1 MSTDRQNQ
9 TVRTRFAPSPTG
21 YLHLGGAR
29 TALYS
34 WAFARHHKG
43 QFILRVEDTDVERS
57 TPEAV
62 QAIMD
67 GMAWLNLDY
76 DEGPFFQ
83 MQRMDRYR
91 AMIDKLL
98 EKGDAYLCYCTQE
111 ELNQMREKQRE
122 NGQRIRYD
130 GTWRPEAGK
139 ELPAPPADVK
149 PVVRFKNPLT
159 GAVSWDD
166 LVKGPISINN
176 EEMDDL
182 IIARQDGT
190 PTYNF
195 CVVVDDW
202 EMKITHVIRGDDH
215 INNTPRQINILKA
228 LGGEQPIYGHIPM
241 ILGPDG
247 EKLSKRHGAV
257 SVVQYHEEGF
267 LPDAMI
273 NYLARLGWSHGDDE
287 LFSREQL
294 VEWFDSTNLSKSAAQ
309 FDPEKLKWVN
319 AHYMKQAPKAMLL
332 SDLQTRLEKDSVNTA
347 EGPKLVDVLD
357 VVLERASTLVQLRDE
372 AALFYKV
379 PSVNIEELKPM
390 LEEAGV
396 RAALADFNES
406 LNNVD
411 WNVEALNGLVKTTI
425 KNHGLKMPK
434 LAMPLRLMLTGITQ
448 TPSIDKVMN
457 LLGKHTV
464 QTRIAQGLQ
473 S

>member
-139 ELPAPPADVK
+139 VLPTPPADVK
-149 PVVRFKNPLT
+149 PVVRFKNPLS
-159 GAVSWDD
+159 GAVTWDD

-228 LGGEQPIYGHIPM
+228 LGGDQPIYGHIPM

-294 VEWFDSTNLSKSAAQ
+294 IEWFDSTNLSKSAAQ

-319 AHYMKQAPKAMLL
+319 AHYMKQAPKEVLL
-332 SDLQTRLEKDSVNTA
+332 SDLQTRLEKEGVNA
-347 EGPKLVDVLD
+347 FEGPKLADVLD

-379 PSVNIEELKPM
+379 PSVNVEELKPM

-396 RAALADFNES
+396 RAALAEFNEG
-406 LNNVD
+406 LNSVD
-411 WNVEALNGLVKTTI
+411 WNVEALSGLVKTTI

>member
-1 MSTDRQNQ
+1 MSTDHQNQ

-139 ELPAPPADVK
+139 VLPTPPADVK
-149 PVVRFKNPLT
+149 PVVRFKNPLS
-159 GAVSWDD
+159 GAVTWDD

-228 LGGEQPIYGHIPM
+228 LGGDQPIYGHIPM

-267 LPDAMI
+267 LPDAMV

-287 LFSREQL
+287 LFGREQL
-294 VEWFDSTNLSKSAAQ
+294 IEWFDSTNLSKSAAQ

-319 AHYMKQAPKAMLL
+319 AHYMKQAPKEVLL
-332 SDLQTRLEKDSVNTA
+332 SDLQTRLEKEGVNA
-347 EGPKLVDVLD
+347 FEGPKLADVLD

-379 PSVNIEELKPM
+379 PSVNVEELKPM

-396 RAALADFNES
+396 RAALAEFNEG
-406 LNNVD
+406 LNSVE
-411 WNVEALNGLVKTTI
+411 WNVEALSGLVKTTI

>member
-1 MSTDRQNQ
+1 MSTDSHTP

-57 TPEAV
+57 TPQAV

-98 EKGDAYLCYCTQE
+98 EKGDAYLCYCTQD

-130 GTWRPEAGK
+130 GTWRPEIGK
-139 ELPAPPADVK
+139 ALPTPPAGVK
-149 PVVRFKNPLT
+149 PVVRFKNPLS
-159 GAVSWDD
+159 GAVTWDD

-294 VEWFDSTNLSKSAAQ
+294 IQWFDSTNLSKSAAQ

-319 AHYMKQAPKAMLL
+319 AHYMKLAPKEMLL
-332 SDLQTRLEKDSVNTA
+332 SDLQTRLEKAGVNA
-347 EGPKLVDVLD
+347 FEGPKLADVLD

-372 AALFYKV
+372 AALFYTV
-379 PSVNIEELKPM
+379 PQVDPAALAEMMDET
-390 LEEAGV
+390 V
-396 RAALADFNES
+396 RAALSEFAQALENTEWTPES
-406 LNNVD
+406 LN
-411 WNVEALNGLVKTTI
+411 ALVKNTI
-425 KNHGLKMPK
+425 KAHGLKMPK

-448 TPSIDKVMN
+448 TPSIDKVMT
-457 LLGKHTV
+457 LLGKQTV
-464 QTRIAQGLQ
+464 QTRIAQGLAL
-473 S
+473 